1 MNSLPLKNPKLIAV
15 SVCAVFVADAWQ
27 YDRAAQYRRGY
38 GAAMLEVSERLKAA
52 AVEHAEHARKSSAA
66 YQAQKAAREEKERVR
81 YVQTLKIIEK
91 PVYRNACFDADGV
104 RELNAAVD
112 DGG

>member
-1 MNSLPLKNPKLIAV
+1 MNGLIKNPKLIAV
-15 SVCAVFVADAWQ
+15 SVCAVFVAGAWQ

-112 DGG
+112 DG

>member
-1 MNSLPLKNPKLIAV
+1 MNGLIKNPKLIAV
-15 SVCAVFVADAWQ
+15 SVCAVFVAGAWQ

-81 YVQTLKIIEK
+81 YVQTLK
-91 PVYRNACFDADGV
+91 
-104 RELNAAVD
+104 
-112 DGG
+112 

>member
-1 MNSLPLKNPKLIAV
+1 LIKNPKLIAV
-15 SVCAVFVADAWQ
+15 SVCAVFVAGAWQ

>member
-1 MNSLPLKNPKLIAV
+1 MNGLIKNPKLIAV
-15 SVCAVFVADAWQ
+15 SVCAVFVAGAWQ

-91 PVYRNACFDADGV
+91 PVYR
-104 RELNAAVD
+104 
-112 DGG
+112 

>member
-1 MNSLPLKNPKLIAV
+1 MNGLIKNPKLIAV
-15 SVCAVFVADAWQ
+15 SVCAVFVAGAWQ

-104 RELNAAVD
+104 REL
-112 DGG
+112 

>member
-1 MNSLPLKNPKLIAV
+1 MNGLIKNPKLIAV
-15 SVCAVFVADAWQ
+15 SVCAVFVAGAWQ

-38 GAAMLEVSERLKAA
+38 AAAMLEVSERLKAA

>member
-1 MNSLPLKNPKLIAV
+1 M
-15 SVCAVFVADAWQ
+15 SVCAVFVAGAWQ

>member
-15 SVCAVFVADAWQ
+15 SVCAVFVAGAWQ

-91 PVYRNACFDADGV
+91 PV
-104 RELNAAVD
+104 
-112 DGG
+112 

>member
-1 MNSLPLKNPKLIAV
+1 MNGLIKNPKLIAV
-15 SVCAVFVADAWQ
+15 SVCAVFVAGAWQ

-38 GAAMLEVSERLKAA
+38 GAAVSEVSERLKAA

-104 RELNAAVD
+104 R
-112 DGG
+112 

>member
-1 MNSLPLKNPKLIAV
+1 MIGALLKNWKPLLILSAIAFFAV
-15 SVCAVFVADAWQ
+15 SWQ
-27 YDRAAQYRRGY
+27 LDRVAQYRRGY
-38 GAAMLEVSERLKAA
+38 GAAVSEVSERLKAA

>member
-1 MNSLPLKNPKLIAV
+1 MNGLIKNPKLIAV
-15 SVCAVFVADAWQ
+15 SVCAVFVAGAWQ

-38 GAAMLEVSERLKAA
+38 GAAVSEVSERLKAA

-91 PVYRNACFDADGV
+91 PVYR
-104 RELNAAVD
+104 
-112 DGG
+112 

>member
-1 MNSLPLKNPKLIAV
+1 MNGLIKNPKLIAV
-15 SVCAVFVADAWQ
+15 SVCAVFVAGAWQ

-104 RELNAAVD
+104 RELN
-112 DGG
+112 

>member
-1 MNSLPLKNPKLIAV
+1 MNGLIKNPKLIAV
-15 SVCAVFVADAWQ
+15 SVCAVFVAGAWQ

-81 YVQTLKIIEK
+81 YMQTLKIIEK

>member
-15 SVCAVFVADAWQ
+15 SVCAVFVAGAWQ

-38 GAAMLEVSERLKAA
+38 GAAVSEVSERLKAA

-91 PVYRNACFDADGV
+91 PVYR
-104 RELNAAVD
+104 
-112 DGG
+112 

>member
-1 MNSLPLKNPKLIAV
+1 MNGLIKNPKLIAV
-15 SVCAVFVADAWQ
+15 SVCAVFVAGAWQ

-38 GAAMLEVSERLKAA
+38 GAAVSEVSERLKAA

-91 PVYRNACFDADGV
+91 PVYRNACF
-104 RELNAAVD
+104 
-112 DGG
+112 

>member
-1 MNSLPLKNPKLIAV
+1 KNPKLIAV
-15 SVCAVFVADAWQ
+15 SVCAVFVAGAWQ

>member
-1 MNSLPLKNPKLIAV
+1 MNGLIKNPKLIAV
-15 SVCAVFVADAWQ
+15 SVCAVFVAGAWQ

-112 DGG
+112 

>member
-1 MNSLPLKNPKLIAV
+1 MNGLIKNPKLIAV
-15 SVCAVFVADAWQ
+15 SVCAVFVAGAWQ

-66 YQAQKAAREEKERVR
+66 YQAQKAAREEKERVC

>member
-1 MNSLPLKNPKLIAV
+1 MNGLIKNPKLIAV
-15 SVCAVFVADAWQ
+15 SVCAVFVAGAWQ

-52 AVEHAEHARKSSAA
+52 AVEHAEHGRKSSAA

>member
-1 MNSLPLKNPKLIAV
+1 MNGLIKNPKLIAV
-15 SVCAVFVADAWQ
+15 SVCAVFVAGAWQ

-38 GAAMLEVSERLKAA
+38 GAAVSEVSERLKAA

-104 RELNAAVD
+104 RELN
-112 DGG
+112 

>member
-15 SVCAVFVADAWQ
+15 SVCAVFVAGAWQ

-91 PVYRNACFDADGV
+91 PVY
-104 RELNAAVD
+104 
-112 DGG
+112 

>member
-15 SVCAVFVADAWQ
+15 SVCAVFVAGAWQ

-38 GAAMLEVSERLKAA
+38 GAAVSEVSERLKAA

-81 YVQTLKIIEK
+81 YVQTIKIIEK

>member
-1 MNSLPLKNPKLIAV
+1 
-15 SVCAVFVADAWQ
+15 
-27 YDRAAQYRRGY
+27 DRAAQYRRGY
-38 GAAMLEVSERLKAA
+38 GAAVSEVSERLKAA

>member
-15 SVCAVFVADAWQ
+15 SVCAVFVAGAWQ

-104 RELNAAVD
+104 RELNAAGD

>member
-1 MNSLPLKNPKLIAV
+1 MNGLIKNPKLIAV
-15 SVCAVFVADAWQ
+15 SVCAVFVAGAWQ

-81 YVQTLKIIEK
+81 YVQTL
-91 PVYRNACFDADGV
+91 
-104 RELNAAVD
+104 
-112 DGG
+112 

>member
-1 MNSLPLKNPKLIAV
+1 MNGLIKNPKLIAV
-15 SVCAVFVADAWQ
+15 SVCAVFVAGAWQ

-91 PVYRNACFDADGV
+91 PVYRNA
-104 RELNAAVD
+104 
-112 DGG
+112 

>member
-15 SVCAVFVADAWQ
+15 SVCAVFVAGAWQ

-38 GAAMLEVSERLKAA
+38 GAAVSEVSERLKAA

-104 RELNAAVD
+104 R
-112 DGG
+112 

>member
-15 SVCAVFVADAWQ
+15 SVCAVFVAGAWQ

-38 GAAMLEVSERLKAA
+38 GAAVSEVSERLKAA

-104 RELNAAVD
+104 RELNAAV
-112 DGG
+112 

>member
-1 MNSLPLKNPKLIAV
+1 LIAV
-15 SVCAVFVADAWQ
+15 SVCAVFVAGAWQ

>member
-1 MNSLPLKNPKLIAV
+1 MNGLIKNPKLIAV
-15 SVCAVFVADAWQ
+15 SVCAVFVAGAWQ

-104 RELNAAVD
+104 R
-112 DGG
+112 

>member
-1 MNSLPLKNPKLIAV
+1 MNGLIKNPKLIAV
-15 SVCAVFVADAWQ
+15 SVCAVFVAGAWQ

-38 GAAMLEVSERLKAA
+38 GAAVSEVSERLKAA

-104 RELNAAVD
+104 REL
-112 DGG
+112 

>member
-15 SVCAVFVADAWQ
+15 SVCAVFVAGAWQ

-104 RELNAAVD
+104 HELNAAVD

>member
-1 MNSLPLKNPKLIAV
+1 MNGLIKNPKLIAV
-15 SVCAVFVADAWQ
+15 SVCAVFVAGAWQ

-38 GAAMLEVSERLKAA
+38 GAAVSEVSERLKAA

-81 YVQTLKIIEK
+81 YVQTL
-91 PVYRNACFDADGV
+91 
-104 RELNAAVD
+104 
-112 DGG
+112 